1 MMAKDLIET
10 IKGLYQKR
18 DEGGQD
24 HASFDI
30 CCSLMEPLKP
40 DLEAELDSLGAHH
53 NMTLPW
59 VVTPWGRA
67 PWLADDEDVAKLDTK
82 KMAMERYANKVIHRN

>member
-1 MMAKDLIET
+1 MAKDLIET
-10 IKGLYQKR
+10 IKGLYETREKLDKA
-18 DEGGQD
+18 DEN
-24 HASFDI
+24 FDV

-59 VVTPWGRA
+59 VVTSWGRA
-67 PWLADDEDVAKLDTK
+67 PWLAEGEDVSSIDTK
-82 KMAMERYANKVIHRN
+82 KSAMERFANKVIHRS